1 MPIIIVTGTPG
12 TGKTT
17 VSRILSKNLSIPLVE
32 VNKLVE
38 EKHIYHGYN
47 REKGYKEVDLV
58 DLDTEL
64 EQLIANSD
72 EDGLIIEGHLAHQI
86 KNLKEID
93 HIIVLRARPDILR
106 KRLNTRNWPESK
118 IQENIEAEALD
129 ICTYEAVENHD
140 KKVNELNTTDLN
152 LENVVDQIMEVVNG
166 EKYFPPGRVDF
177 LEFMYSL

>member
-1 MPIIIVTGTPG
+1 MPIIIITGTPG

-17 VSRILSKNLSIPLVE
+17 VSRALSKNLSIPLVE

-47 REKGYKEVDLV
+47 KERGYKEVDLD

-64 EQLIANSD
+64 EQLITNSD
-72 EDGLIIEGHLAHQI
+72 DDGLIIEGHLAHQI
-86 KNLKEID
+86 KDSEGID
-93 HIIVLRARPDILR
+93 YIIVLRARPDILR

-118 IQENIEAEALD
+118 VQENIEAEALD
-129 ICTYEAVENHD
+129 ICTYESVEFHD
-140 KKVNELNTTDLN
+140 KKVNEIDTTDLN
-152 LENVVDQIMEVVNG
+152 LENVVDQIIEVVKG

-177 LEFMYSL
+177 LEFMYPS